1 MFIICPKCSAKYR
14 IPDDIL
20 LEKGQKLKCSACEH
34 IFFKGDEAPLNLGD
48 FTQDSPQKTPAISNE
63 AAPFSEPM
71 YQPKDSLTAE
81 GEQTLPEA
89 FQPIETKQK
98 KQIWIIPIYII
109 FILGLCAAGWIYHDS
124 LKPSLSFFSARQAS
138 HTNLTAQR
146 RHPVL
151 RVKTNRIKEESL
163 KPIKPVSHIPN
174 PPKDT
179 QILRTT
185 SIVETV
191 VPQPLIQSKT
201 SEKPTASDKLQ
212 SGNTPTN
219 MKPVS
224 IPEIL
229 DEPADDDTALTDFQ
243 PLVEDI
249 KPVPV
254 TQSINLS
261 DLDQNNFK
269 ADSVNF
275 KIESGEN
282 GQKQLLIEG
291 QIQNTTPF
299 NQEGPTITVKAIN
312 QEGHIVAEKKIKT
325 TADLIKPRELV
336 PFYTGIAPAPDSV
349 ERIEIDF

>member
-20 LEKGQKLKCSACEH
+20 LEKGQKLKCSACGH

-48 FTQDSPQKTPAISNE
+48 FTQDFPQKTPTISNE

-71 YQPKDSLTAE
+71 YQPKDSLTTE
-81 GEQTLPEA
+81 EEQTLPEA

-138 HTNLTAQR
+138 HTNLTVQK

-179 QILRTT
+179 QISRTT

-191 VPQPLIQSKT
+191 VPQPLIQSK
-201 SEKPTASDKLQ
+201 
-212 SGNTPTN
+212 
-219 MKPVS
+219 
-224 IPEIL
+224 
-229 DEPADDDTALTDFQ
+229 
-243 PLVEDI
+243 
-249 KPVPV
+249 

-312 QEGHIVAEKKIKT
+312 QEGHIVSEKKIKT